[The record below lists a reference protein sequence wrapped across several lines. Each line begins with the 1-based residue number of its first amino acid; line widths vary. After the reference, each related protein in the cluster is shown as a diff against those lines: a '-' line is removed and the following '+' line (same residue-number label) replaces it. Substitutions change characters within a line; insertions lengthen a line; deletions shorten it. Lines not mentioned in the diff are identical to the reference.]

1 MKIKIICVGKIKEKY
16 IVDGIK
22 EYSKRLSKYCN
33 LEIIEVMDENFVQNP
48 NVEEIEIIKERE
60 ENKILKHIGDKD
72 YIISLAINGKQLT
85 SEELADNI
93 NNLTI
98 SGYSTISLII
108 GGSHGLSNNIL
119 KKSNLLLSFSKLTF
133 PHQLFRLVLLEQIY
147 RSFKIIKKEPY
158 HK

>member
-1 MKIKIICVGKIKEKY
+1 MKIRIICVGKIKEKY
-16 IVDGIK
+16 IISGIS

-33 LEIIEVMDENFVQNP
+33 LDIIEVMDENFIQNP
-48 NVEEIEIIKERE
+48 NLEEIEMIKIKE
-60 ENKILKHIGDKD
+60 ENKILKHINDKD
-72 YIISLAINGKQLT
+72 YLISLALTGKQLT

-98 SGYSTISLII
+98 IGYSTISFII

-119 KKSNLLLSFSKLTF
+119 KRSNLLLSFSKLTF